1 MCALEIP
8 LVIQDKIFVGPDI
21 AIADPT
27 WAAVTTAKSQTVGSL
42 WYPHVYEKNRWRFTG
57 NVLMPDPSCIP
68 EMFGDTMLVNGTVF
82 QVADVEARRYRI
94 RLLNACQARF
104 LNLQLYVADASRD
117 GIIYSNKGV
126 PLNAAGPQFLAIG
139 TEGGFVPRPVAVPAV
154 QPFTSAML
162 TNGLPNMLTA
172 PAERWDLLVD
182 FSGLAGQS
190 VILYNDAPSP
200 FPMGTAVN
208 D

>member
-68 EMFGDTMLVNGTVF
+68 EMFGDTMLVTGTVF
-82 QVADVEARRYRI
+82 PVADVEARRYRI

-104 LNLQLYVADASRD
+104 LNLQ
-117 GIIYSNKGV
+117 
-126 PLNAAGPQFLAIG
+126 
-139 TEGGFVPRPVAVPAV
+139 
-154 QPFTSAML
+154 L